1 MKSVFF
7 GTLLLLTAYSASA
20 IPVDLLHCEFS
31 RCPGSSY
38 PTEGNPLSV
47 QRRPGGWQVNIAKNG
62 RTTHW
67 LLPYHAWKI
76 AKPDAVVLRGRA
88 TKGKACVRFGIYDA
102 ANRFFYTPW
111 QWVDKDSDRIVFPL
125 DTAGGKA
132 PYRIWRMQIDTPAPD
147 TELFLRR
154 IDTVFNRH
162 EKDALQLVP
171 DTGERYLAAYD
182 RTPRFFIR
190 NGSGKHFTG
199 RAAFILSGLNGKKW
213 DISRN
218 VDLPPYGEC
227 AFTPQNP
234 PPAYGSYYGREDR
247 ATQRLMISYVPYNG
261 LKLPPNK
268 EFEFAV
274 DNHWVNAGVIE
285 GLDYLGIRA
294 IRTIVGWEKMQPVS
308 GNEWNFKVFDSR
320 LERLEKAGV
329 KMRETLVFT
338 PRWAVIDNPQNLSH
352 PRNRMPK
359 MEAWRN
365 YVRTIAQRYGK
376 RVQLVELWNEPDL
389 PGFFNGS
396 VEEYINYCREARKI
410 IREVCPELKM
420 SSGGFATFRQDL
432 PFARNAGK
440 FHEAVLK
447 NAADTFDYHSYHEH
461 GFFPHYQRMIDEYF
475 LPLRK
480 KYNITQP
487 WFASETAYHSAK
499 GTDDLQAD
507 CLFKKVLFAWAR
519 GAVSYTWYGLFNN
532 NFDLDY
538 SEHNYGMIDYFM
550 NVKYAFGIYAAL
562 IANYREAS
570 FVKQIPFDGKAW
582 IFVFKKPSGFLIPN
596 WKNSALGSRICYAA
610 VSDARTA
617 AVIDHEGNRETVP
630 VCDGVTFFF
639 TGSNGQSLELAGA
652 GKLHDIRLAAELNCP
667 NAVIS
672 GNRTKSSVTV
682 VNPWKKAVRCR
693 ITPVEKAGMKYHRIP
708 AERVLP
714 PGSGTQFDFEFSAQE
729 NGGEVAVAIRF
740 DDQEKLILS
749 TPVKAALLSK
759 NADFNNRK
767 PDFVMQ
773 DYSKIENTFEF
784 DPESAKKAWK
794 NSGDLS
800 AEVWIGTS
808 GKNLE
813 LQVAVRDDIHKASP
827 HANRMWL
834 GDSVQFALEFPRQS
848 GNFELGGALNA
859 DGKPYVDGWKVPA
872 KVKLQDVLPKIKLDI
887 SGNGDK
893 LIYRFSIP
901 QEALKIN
908 QKQLTD
914 GFRFNILVN
923 DNDNGRD
930 RKCYMRLAPGIGR
943 DHTMQYSPLVICR

>member
-1 MKSVFF
+1 MF
-7 GTLLLLTAYSASA
+7 LLAICSARGV
-20 IPVDLLHCEFS
+20 PVDLLHCDFS
-31 RCPGSSY
+31 KVANNSFSV
-38 PTEGNPLSV
+38 TGNPLVIS
-47 QRRPGGWQVNIAKNG
+47 RNIHGWRVTISDTG
-62 RTTHW
+62 RTARLH
-67 LLPYHAWKI
+67 LPYHAWKI
-76 AKPDAVVLRGRA
+76 SRPEAIVLRGRA
-88 TKGKACVRFGIYDA
+88 LTGKAYIRLELFDA
-102 ANRFFYTPW
+102 ANRSFYTPW
-111 QWVDKDSDRIVFPL
+111 QWVDKNSDRTVFPL
-125 DTAGGKA
+125 HGIKGKA
-132 PYRIWRMQIDTPAPD
+132 PFRIWGMQIDNPAAG
-147 TELFLRR
+147 TELALECLDVTFDRPE
-154 IDTVFNRH
+154 TEV
-162 EKDALQLVP
+162 LQLLP
-171 DTGERYLAAYD
+171 DTGERFLAVFSQ
-182 RTPRFFIR
+182 TPRFILR
-190 NGSGKHFTG
+190 NGSGKHFSGEAVFT
-199 RAAFILSGLNGKKW
+199 LKGLNGKTWNISKKA
-213 DISRN
+213 DI
-218 VDLPPYGEC
+218 PPYGEC
-227 AFTPQNP
+227 AFVPDNP
-234 PPAYGSYYGREDR
+234 PPAYGGYYGKEDR

-261 LKLPPNK
+261 LKAPANK
-268 EFEFAV
+268 EFEFAA
-274 DNHWVNAGVIE
+274 DNHWVNPAVIE

-294 IRTIVGWEKMQPVS
+294 IRSIVGWERVQPDR
-308 GNEWNFKVFDSR
+308 GDEWNFKEFDTR
-320 LERLEKAGV
+320 LKMLEDAGI

-338 PRWAVIDNPQNLSH
+338 PRWAAIDNPQKSRF
-352 PRNRMPK
+352 PRNRMPE

-365 YVRTIAQRYGK
+365 YVRTVVRRYGT
-376 RVQLVELWNEPDL
+376 RVQMYELWNEPDL
-389 PGFFNGS
+389 PGFFNGTA
-396 VEEYINYCREARKI
+396 EEYLKYCREARKI
-410 IREVCPELKM
+410 IREINPDIKV

-432 PFARNAGK
+432 PLARSAGK

-447 NAADTFDYHSYHEH
+447 NGADTFDFHSYHEH

-499 GTDDLQAD
+499 GTDVIQAD

-639 TGSNGQSLELAGA
+639 TGSNGQSLELAGT

-693 ITPVEKAGMKYHRIP
+693 ITPVEKAGMKYHHIP

-714 PGSGTQFDFEFSAQE
+714 SGSGTQFDFEFSAQE

-887 SGNGDK
+887 SGNGNK

-930 RKCYMRLAPGIGR
+930 RKCYMRLAPGIGK